1 MILFRQASTL
11 NKYIEQQKKEGKSI
25 GFIPTMGALHEGHES
40 LVRAAKKSADLTVC
54 SIFVNPTQFND
65 PTDFKNYPVTIGNDI
80 LKLENNNCDILF
92 LPSVHEMYPEGISTK
107 THYDIDQIESIL
119 EGYYRPGHF
128 QGVCQVV
135 DRLLHIIQP
144 HQVYMGQK
152 DYQQLLV
159 IKKLVNL
166 EQLPVEV
173 VPCPTLREVSG
184 LALSSR
190 NTRLTAEQKE
200 NASTIYKMLMY
211 IKANITLESLASLEK
226 YAANNLLNNGF
237 DKIDYVSIVHSE
249 TLSPVDNW
257 DRTTPIVVLVAVFIG
272 GVRLIDNMII
282 PGESA

>member
-1 MILFRQASTL
+1 
-11 NKYIEQQKKEGKSI
+11 
-25 GFIPTMGALHEGHES
+25 MGALHEGHES